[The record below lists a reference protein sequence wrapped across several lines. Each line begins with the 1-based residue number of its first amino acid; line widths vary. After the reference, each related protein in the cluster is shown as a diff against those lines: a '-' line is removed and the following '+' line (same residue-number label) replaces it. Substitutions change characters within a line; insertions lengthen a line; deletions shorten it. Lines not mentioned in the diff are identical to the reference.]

1 MLKEPIAHKGVW
13 FIFWRRR
20 GQLVEIELHFEATVA
35 LAFLQAHPDALN
47 RVRSPLPSPSL
58 SALSGMGKVK
68 EKEEEELT
76 IMGML
81 LECN

>member
-1 MLKEPIAHKGVW
+1 MASKQAGADVIKAIRSGNLLAVK
-13 FIFWRRR
+13 
-20 GQLVEIELHFEATVA
+20 
-35 LAFLQAHPDALN
+35 AFLQDHPDALN

-81 LECN
+81 FECK